1 MSAMSSTCARGSVPF
16 LRAFVA
22 VAALGWVASGCGSP
36 ASGPPAGTG
45 GSGGG
50 TASGSGGGPGSGGA
64 AGGMTGSGGAN
75 GSGGSNGSGGRPG
88 SGGAV
93 GSGGSGT
100 GGGAGGQDA
109 GIDTARDT
117 APVDMGAPMPV
128 PAMVS
133 FAQHIAP
140 IIASKCSPCH
150 TTEAKGGNNWTYATL
165 VTNST
170 VTSTTNMCAPGAA
183 MSPPNANRDCA
194 FMEGSGKRVVTG
206 PNFELGLMWIK
217 IVGHDGTL
225 CGKAC
230 GSSMPPVAS
239 GKIVTTYERD
249 VIRKWLN
256 TGAMP

>member
-1 MSAMSSTCARGSVPF
+1 MTSRRVSIHF
-16 LRAFVA
+16 LPVFVA
-22 VAALGWVASGCGSP
+22 GLVWVVAGCGASP
-36 ASGPPAGTG
+36 SGPPPSSSGAA

-50 TASGSGGGPGSGGA
+50 TASGTGGGPGSGGA
-64 AGGMTGSGGAN
+64 GGIGS
-75 GSGGSNGSGGRPG
+75 GSGGSISGSGGSSGSGGRAG

-93 GSGGSGT
+93 GSGGGSGT
-100 GGGAGGQDA
+100 GGAAGAQDA
-109 GIDTARDT
+109 GTDTPRDS
-117 APVDMGAPMPV
+117 APVDVPPAMPL

-133 FAQHIAP
+133 FATHIAP

-150 TTEAKGGNNWTYATL
+150 TTEAKGGNNWTYANL

-183 MSPPNANRDCA
+183 VSPPNANRDCT

-217 IVGHDGTL
+217 IIGHDGTL

-239 GKIVTTYERD
+239 GKIVTTVERD
-249 VIRKWLN
+249 LLRKWMT